1 MYYNGIG
8 VAKDQTKVF
17 QLTQKS
23 CDGGVMLACSNL
35 AATYYLGVGIA
46 KDEPKAM
53 ALDRQACD
61 GGEPRGCAGA
71 AVIDFMDHEG
81 FDSAKNYE

>member
-1 MYYNGIG
+1 M
-8 VAKDQTKVF
+8 AKDETKVF

-46 KDEPKAM
+46 KDEPKANT
-53 ALDRQACD
+53 LDRQACD
-61 GGEPRGCAGA
+61 GGEPRGCAGIA
-71 AVIDFMDHEG
+71 AFGFMDQEG
-81 FDSAKNYE
+81 FDWQRNTAAS